1 MAAYFCPCVITRGC
15 RMRNYF
21 SLQYRMINRHLTE
34 FGIHPI
40 LGYVIGALIFAVF
53 TTYLWYVS
61 PYAPYMYALLGISM
75 TTLLSE
81 TGRVNFVKQWFS
93 KRDFQQIRALENL
106 IVVLPFMIGLLVTT
120 QWLFA
125 LAVVFIS
132 LLLSFGSVNSS
143 LNIVLPTP
151 FSRYPFEFAVGF
163 RKNVLVFLF
172 AVFLLVMAIL
182 YTNANL
188 GLFIVALV
196 LLVCLMFYMSSEPTY
211 LVWIHHMKP
220 MTFLW
225 HKIKLAV
232 LNVTILVI
240 PFAVTFILFFPG
252 HSFYLLIIFLL
263 GLVYL
268 VTALLGKYAF
278 FPTTMNLPQ
287 GLLMAFS
294 FLFPP
299 MLLFLLPYFYR
310 RCIQQLN
317 PILA

>member
-1 MAAYFCPCVITRGC
+1 MQDYFL
-15 RMRNYF
+15 
-21 SLQYRMINRHLTE
+21 LQYRMINRHLTE

-40 LGYVIGALIFAVF
+40 LGYILGVLFFAAF
-53 TTYLWYVS
+53 TAYLWYVTT
-61 PYAPYMYALLGISM
+61 YAPYLYALLGISM

-81 TGRVNFVKQWFS
+81 TGRVNFIKQWFS
-93 KRDFQQIRALENL
+93 KNDFQQIRALENL
-106 IVVLPFMIGLLVTT
+106 TVVLPFVIGLLITA

-125 LAVVFIS
+125 LGVVIIS

-182 YTNANL
+182 YSNANL
-188 GLFIVALV
+188 GLFAVALV
-196 LLVCLMFYMSSEPTY
+196 VVICLGFYMSSEPAY
-211 LVWIHHMKP
+211 LVWVHHMKP
-220 MTFLW
+220 AAFLW

-240 PFAVTFILFFPG
+240 PIAVTFTFFFPD
-252 HSFYLLIIFLL
+252 HSQYLGIIYPL
-263 GLVYL
+263 GLLYL
-268 VTALLGKYAF
+268 ITALLGKYAF

-287 GLLMAFS
+287 GLFMAFS
-294 FLFPP
+294 FMFPP

-310 RCIQQLN
+310 RCIKQLN

>member
-1 MAAYFCPCVITRGC
+1 MRDYFV
-15 RMRNYF
+15 
-21 SLQYRMINRHLTE
+21 LQYRMINRHLTE
-34 FGIHPI
+34 FGIHPL
-40 LGYVIGALIFAVF
+40 LGYVCGALIFAAI
-53 TTYLWYVS
+53 TAYLWYVS

-81 TGRVNFVKQWFS
+81 TGRVNFIKQWFS
-93 KRDFQQIRALENL
+93 KRAFLQIRALENL
-106 IVVLPFMIGLLVTT
+106 IVVLPFVIGLLVTH

-125 LAVVFIS
+125 LAVAFIS
-132 LLLSFGSVNSS
+132 LLLSLITVNSS
-143 LNIVLPTP
+143 LNIILPTP

-163 RKNVLVFLF
+163 RKNFPVFLF

-188 GLFIVALV
+188 GLFVIALV
-196 LLVCLMFYMSSEPTY
+196 ILICLGFYMSSEPAY
-211 LVWIHHMKP
+211 LVWVHHMKP
-220 MTFLW
+220 VTFLW

-232 LNVTILVI
+232 LNVTILVL
-240 PFAVTFILFFPG
+240 PFAITFTLFFPG
-252 HSFYLLIIFLL
+252 YGFYMLIIFLL
-263 GLVYL
+263 GLLYL

-278 FPTTMNLPQ
+278 FPTTMNLPP